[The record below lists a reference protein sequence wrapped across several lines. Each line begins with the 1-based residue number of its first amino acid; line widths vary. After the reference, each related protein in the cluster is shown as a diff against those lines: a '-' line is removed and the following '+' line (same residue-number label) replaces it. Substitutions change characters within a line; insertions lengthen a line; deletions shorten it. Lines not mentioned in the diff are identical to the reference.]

1 MTTRWSPVRWT
12 LALAMAWLTGGLAIA
27 DQREGHSSSG
37 ADMDRMAI
45 LLDLNDGQKTA
56 VQEVL
61 QQQHDKM
68 HASHEAQHAA
78 GTRPTREEMTKL
90 HEQMKQ
96 ETVTKL
102 QSVLTPEQIKKFE
115 ALTDGPP
122 HSHGGREL

>member
-12 LALAMAWLTGGLAIA
+12 VALAMAWLTSGLAIA
-27 DQREGHSSSG
+27 DPHEGHSQSD
-37 ADMDRMAI
+37 DMDRMAI

-56 VQEVL
+56 VQEIL

-78 GTRPTREEMTKL
+78 GTRPTREEMTRL
-90 HEQMKQ
+90 HEQVKQ

-102 QSVLTPEQIKKFE
+102 QTVLTPEQIKKFE
-115 ALTDGPP
+115 ALTDRPS
-122 HSHGGREL
+122 HSHGGRDQ